1 MSLNIEG
8 FDVLQ
13 AHDKAGR
20 KSGDDP
26 IMRMLRNTLPNGKVK
41 YDGSQAMAIKILAE
55 ITRIGTC
62 LAEVSPAYAA
72 AWTRGR
78 GTDG

>member
-1 MSLNIEG
+1 LP
-8 FDVLQ
+8 
-13 AHDKAGR
+13 AKAGR

-26 IMRMLRNTLPNGKVK
+26 IMRMLRNTLLNSKGK
-41 YDGSQAMAIKILAE
+41 YDGSKAKAIMILAE

-72 AWTRGR
+72 AWNGR
-78 GTDG
+78 PDEVHNRYKPDHTGA